1 MEEVK
6 NRRIKKKQRELIGVY
21 VLLFFALMVTFCTVN
36 YLTGIIA
43 FSLPCPSIDLPLF
56 PVQKPDYVTSYL
68 SLRTKKM
75 ILRDVM
81 TLLEDKKVTVA
92 RIEMQCAALERDKET
107 FLVSMEQKQN
117 VFHENL
123 AILDDPGLIEGL
135 QTLVQLK
142 KDRQSFDREMHR
154 RVGIYLKVYEK
165 RLKELE
171 EKKHSVL
178 MEITELQGL
187 AKALNE
193 KKTIQ
198 SSRGNPGV
206 FLSEVKH
213 NLYRRF
219 LFSME
224 RGMFDR
230 ALEQLDL
237 LMSLE
242 WSSGD
247 TEQLSIVR
255 GLLSVLTD
263 YQRELNALEDKTFL
277 DELKLSYLAE
287 DYDISLSRVEMLE
300 KNGYISPLLTQLRE
314 TLYENITAEG
324 IVMDEI
330 EVKSRLKELSK
341 KAEKFEKHGEY
352 GKAVK
357 IYEDLLILNLPS
369 YDREY
374 LIQKL
379 HSLMIPSMKK
389 EIKRNDNT
397 EAIKYLENAR
407 TLQREGRINEAAEVY
422 VKLIQNCPNS
432 DYIEEAVS
440 HILRISEE

>member
-1 MEEVK
+1 MREVK
-6 NRRIKKKQRELIGVY
+6 NRRMKKKKRELLGVCA
-21 VLLFFALMVTFCTVN
+21 LLFFALIITVCTGN
-36 YLTGIIA
+36 YLTENKA
-43 FSLPCPSIDLPLF
+43 FSLPSPSVDLMLF
-56 PVQKPDYVTSYL
+56 PVQDPGYVTSYL
-68 SLRTKKM
+68 SSRTQKA

-81 TLLEDKKVTVA
+81 TLLEEKKVAVA
-92 RIEMQCAALERDKET
+92 RIEMRTEDLEREKET
-107 FLVSMEQKQN
+107 FLVSMEHKQN
-117 VFHENL
+117 MFHENL
-123 AILDDPGLIEGL
+123 AIVDDPGLIEGL

-142 KDRQSFDREMHR
+142 KDRQSFNREMHR
-154 RVGIYLKVYEK
+154 RVGIYLQLYEK
-165 RLKELE
+165 KLKELE
-171 EKKHSVL
+171 EKKNSVL
-178 MEITELQGL
+178 VEIAELQKF
-187 AKALNE
+187 AKALSE
-193 KKTIQ
+193 KTPVQ
-198 SSRGNPGV
+198 SSRGNPDIFV
-206 FLSEVKH
+206 SEVKR

-219 LFSME
+219 LFSIE
-224 RGMFDR
+224 RGLYDR

-237 LMSLE
+237 LLSLE
-242 WSSGD
+242 WNAAD
-247 TEQLSIVR
+247 AEQLSIVR

-263 YQRELNALEDKTFL
+263 YQKELNALKDKTFL

-287 DYDISLSRVEMLE
+287 DYDVSLSRVEMLQ
-300 KNGYISPLLTQLRE
+300 KNGYMPPLLAHFRK

-341 KAEKFEKHGEY
+341 KAERFEKEGEY

-379 HSLMIPSMKK
+379 HSLMVPSLKN
-389 EIKRNDNT
+389 EIKRHDNT

-407 TLQREGRINEAAEVY
+407 TLQREGRDNEAAEVY

-440 HILRISEE
+440 HILRFSHE

>member
-1 MEEVK
+1 MEELENK
-6 NRRIKKKQRELIGVY
+6 RMKKKQREIIGVC
-21 VLLFFALMVTFCTVN
+21 VLLFFALVVTFCTVN
-36 YLTGIIA
+36 SLTDIIS
-43 FSLPCPSIDLPLF
+43 FSLPWSSIDLPLF
-56 PVQKPDYVTSYL
+56 PVQRPDYVTSYL
-68 SLRTKKM
+68 SVATKKM

-81 TLLEDKKVTVA
+81 TLLEEKKVTVA
-92 RIEMQCAALERDKET
+92 RLETQLAALESDKDT
-107 FLVSMEQKQN
+107 FLVSMEKKQK
-117 VFHENL
+117 VFHENI

-135 QTLVQLK
+135 QRLVQLK
-142 KDRQSFDREMHR
+142 KDRQGFDKEMHR
-154 RVGIYLKVYEK
+154 RIGIYLKVYEK

-171 EKKHSVL
+171 EKKHTDLV
-178 MEITELQGL
+178 EIEELQEL

-193 KKTIQ
+193 KKVVQ
-198 SSRGNPGV
+198 SSGKNPGAFV
-206 FLSEVKH
+206 KEAKH

-219 LFSME
+219 LFSIE
-224 RGMFDR
+224 RGLYNR

-242 WSSGD
+242 WSSRD

-263 YQRELNALEDKTFL
+263 YQRELNALEDKTLL

-300 KNGYISPLLTQLRE
+300 KNGYVSPLLTQLRE

-341 KAEKFEKHGEY
+341 KAEKFETLGEY
-352 GKAVK
+352 GKAIK

-389 EIKRNDNT
+389 EIKRHDNT
-397 EAIKYLENAR
+397 EAIKYLESAR
-407 TLQREGRINEAAEVY
+407 TLHREGRNNEAAEVY